1 MNDALVILPKT
12 QMSVAKAAGAIVVP
26 DAIATAGPGA
36 VNRLI
41 EFFTAQIRNRNTRE
55 AYGRACSQFFDWM
68 YENGV
73 NDCRL
78 VQPIHVAG
86 WVETMLGEEFEV
98 PTVKQRLAAVR
109 VLFDWLVTGGILPS
123 NPAASV
129 RGPKHSVHRGKT
141 SVLDGAEAA
150 QLLNSIP
157 THNLAGL
164 RDRALIALMTYSF
177 ARISAALGMKVSDL
191 FHERKRL
198 WVRLH
203 EKGGK
208 RHEMP
213 CHHTLEEY
221 LTDYLERS
229 GLKNKPD
236 SPLFPSLSRSQRL
249 TERPLHRIEAWAMVK
264 RRAKA
269 AGLKTAVVNHT
280 FRGTGITAYLENGGQ
295 LERAKHMANHASTK
309 TTQLYDRRAD
319 RTTLDDVERIRLG

>member
-1 MNDALVILPKT
+1 
-12 QMSVAKAAGAIVVP
+12 
-26 DAIATAGPGA
+26 
-36 VNRLI
+36 
-41 EFFTAQIRNRNTRE
+41 
-55 AYGRACSQFFDWM
+55 M
-68 YENGV
+68 YENGI

-78 VQPIHVAG
+78 VQPVHVAG
-86 WVETMLGEEFEV
+86 WVETMLREEFEV

-109 VLFDWLVTGGILPS
+109 VLCDWLVTGGVLRS

-141 SVLDGAEAA
+141 PVLDGAEAA

-236 SPLFPSLSRSQRL
+236 SPLFPSLVTLAKTNRAAAAPDRGVGHGKTPGEVRRPEDRCGQSHFPGHRHHRLSRKW
-249 TERPLHRIEAWAMVK
+249 RP
-264 RRAKA
+264 
-269 AGLKTAVVNHT
+269 
-280 FRGTGITAYLENGGQ
+280 
-295 LERAKHMANHASTK
+295 S
-309 TTQLYDRRAD
+309 
-319 RTTLDDVERIRLG
+319 

>member
-1 MNDALVILPKT
+1 
-12 QMSVAKAAGAIVVP
+12 
-26 DAIATAGPGA
+26 
-36 VNRLI
+36 
-41 EFFTAQIRNRNTRE
+41 
-55 AYGRACSQFFDWM
+55 
-68 YENGV
+68 
-73 NDCRL
+73 
-78 VQPIHVAG
+78 
-86 WVETMLGEEFEV
+86 
-98 PTVKQRLAAVR
+98 
-109 VLFDWLVTGGILPS
+109 
-123 NPAASV
+123 
-129 RGPKHSVHRGKT
+129 
-141 SVLDGAEAA
+141 
-150 QLLNSIP
+150 
-157 THNLAGL
+157 
-164 RDRALIALMTYSF
+164 MTYSF

-203 EKGGK
+203 KKGGK